1 MQFYLQYCIPK
12 VKRKLI
18 KDEPADKCDEQEF
31 TFLNE
36 FRLPGQDNHA
46 GAVFGI
52 FSDETLKVFIN
63 RGVKKM

>member
-36 FRLPGQDNHA
+36 FWLPGQDNHA
-46 GAVFGI
+46 GAVLSV
-52 FSDETLKVFIN
+52 FSNETLKALIN
-63 RGVKKM
+63 SGVKKM